1 MKITKLILQ
10 IVALICSAGMFIYL
24 IIKGKL
30 GIASDY
36 FVDDYLILAVLS
48 LLLIVG
54 FNKDKWRYKHEVY
67 STVIKIGSFA
77 VFISSLFHCFVEVE
91 FTNRIVNNEFIAIS
105 AMNILP
111 FAIFSFAMIK
121 TIYKKNRKTIS
132 NALLIASL
140 SILIA
145 FGIASYYIEN
155 QSEHWIVIAIICAVI
170 TVSKILENN
179 RLNKEALQDV

>member
-1 MKITKLILQ
+1 MKTTKLILQ
-10 IVALICSAGMFIYL
+10 ISALTCSAGMFIYL
-24 IIKGKL
+24 IINGKV

-48 LLLIVG
+48 LLLLVG

-67 STVIKIGSFA
+67 ST
-77 VFISSLFHCFVEVE
+77 
-91 FTNRIVNNEFIAIS
+91 IS

-155 QSEHWIVIAIICAVI
+155 QSKHCIVIAIICAVI
-170 TVSKILENN
+170 TASKILENN

>member
-10 IVALICSAGMFIYL
+10 IVALICSVGMFAYL
-24 IIKGKL
+24 VINGKV
-30 GIASDY
+30 GIESDY
-36 FVDDYLILAVLS
+36 YIDDYFILAVLS
-48 LLLIVG
+48 LLLLVG

-67 STVIKIGSFA
+67 SVVIKISSFS

-91 FTNRIVNNEFIAIS
+91 TYNRVIDNEFVAIS

-111 FAIFSFAMIK
+111 FAIFALAMVK

-140 SILIA
+140 GILID

-155 QSEHWIVIAIICAVI
+155 QSKHWIVIAIICAVI
-170 TVSKILENN
+170 TASKILENN